1 MPKSRIMAFTWAT
14 VKNLFSKPVTS
25 KYPAEPIAYPEG
37 SRGHIEIDIDDCISC
52 GICEKSCPPR
62 AITVKKPPEGTWGI
76 ERMDCIACGY
86 CVSVCPKKC
95 LHMVEGYQTPGGEK
109 IVDTFQRP
117 HMGEEYIKA
126 QEEKKKAALAAAAA
140 KKAAAGNA
148 AAPAAGTA
156 GTSPAAGAAPAAKPA
171 AAASTQKEQT

>member
-1 MPKSRIMAFTWAT
+1 MAFTWAT

-37 SRGHIEIDIDDCISC
+37 SRGHIEIAIDDCISC

-76 ERMDCIACGY
+76 NRMDCIACGY
-86 CVSVCPKKC
+86 CVAVCPKKC
-95 LHMVEGYQTPGGEK
+95 LQMVPGYQTPGGEK
-109 IVDTFQRP
+109 VVESFQRP

-140 KKAAAGNA
+140 KKAEAEK
-148 AAPAAGTA
+148 
-156 GTSPAAGAAPAAKPA
+156 AAGAAGANAANAAAKPA
-171 AAASTQKEQT
+171 AASAPQKEKA

>member
-37 SRGHIEIDIDDCISC
+37 SRGHIEIAIDDCISC

-76 ERMDCIACGY
+76 NRMDCIACGY
-86 CVSVCPKKC
+86 CVAVCPKKC
-95 LHMVEGYQTPGGEK
+95 LQMVPGYQTPGGEK
-109 IVDTFQRP
+109 VVESFQRP
-117 HMGEEYIKA
+117 HMGEEYIRA

-140 KKAAAGNA
+140 KKAEAEK
-148 AAPAAGTA
+148 
-156 GTSPAAGAAPAAKPA
+156 AAGAAGANAANAAAKPA
-171 AAASTQKEQT
+171 AASAPQKEKA